1 MEGICDGMSALFS
14 GSGAVLL
21 GAQEGV
27 LKASELV
34 VG

>member
-1 MEGICDGMSALFS
+1 MEGTCDGMPSFFN

-27 LKASELV
+27 LKPSELV

>member
-1 MEGICDGMSALFS
+1 MEGTCDGMLALFD